1 MNCVEFER
9 VLLEESRTPEQ
20 QAHLSSC
27 PACASLLAD
36 LDFIS
41 SQARSLLATDEPSPA
56 VWNAL
61 EIQLRKEGLIRSPE
75 SPRPRVDFFRRWR
88 AAWLVPVAAALVVV
102 GVVRLH
108 HPAGVGENLP
118 IAKQMQ
124 ASPAKKHPVM
134 SASSASVSTPAVS
147 GTAVSSEDRELLDTV
162 AARPPAQRARY
173 AADLDDANAFIRDA
187 EAAAK
192 IDPNDIY
199 RQQMLINA
207 YEQKQM
213 LYDLAVENVSEQ

>member
-9 VLLEESRTPEQ
+9 VLLEEGRTPEQ

-27 PACASLLAD
+27 PACANLLAD

-41 SQARSLLATDEPSPA
+41 SQAQSLLATDEPSPA

-61 EIQLRKEGLIRSPE
+61 EIQLRREGLIRSPE
-75 SPRPRVDFFRRWR
+75 VARPQVDFFRRWR
-88 AAWLVPVAAALVVV
+88 AAWLVPVAAALAVV

-108 HPAGVGENLP
+108 HPTGVGENLP
-118 IAKQMQ
+118 IAKQAQ
-124 ASPAKKHPVM
+124 ASPAKKQPVM
-134 SASSASVSTPAVS
+134 SASSTIASSR
-147 GTAVSSEDRELLDTV
+147 AVSSAAVSNEDRQLLDTV

-173 AADLDDANAFIRDA
+173 SADLDDANAFIRDA

-213 LYDLAVENVSEQ
+213 LYDLAVDNMSEQ